1 MADSNDLSVKLNKEK
16 DFTSE
21 YRKSVEIEIPDLWDR
36 INAGIDAR
44 EKEKQTEPVADI
56 VEFEAVKKSEKK
68 TADSTAKKAAKK
80 SRRNP
85 SVYIMPAVAAVICI
99 GIMIPLFMRGGMK
112 NPSDC
117 SESTAPAGA
126 AMPQAADDSMP
137 MAAND
142 DAGGSAMKTEEAADA
157 VESLDFAGLD
167 GDDSN
172 SVDTTNYGEKGGA
185 TLGHRNAVAGAEH
198 FSYSQD
204 GLPDTVDGI
213 DSSTVFW
220 EKPIYSNEETESED
234 MAIASLSL
242 VKITVKE
249 GTSEDDIIKL
259 AEDCPE
265 TVSICYETNDG
276 YILVLDRMLEEDELK
291 KLCEDLKKENN
302 FIISAEYEDKEE

>member
-44 EKEKQTEPVADI
+44 AKEKQTESVADI

-99 GIMIPLFMRGGMK
+99 GIMIPLFLRGGMK
-112 NPSDC
+112 NASDC
-117 SESTAPAGA
+117 SESTAPAGDA
-126 AMPQAADDSMP
+126 MP

-142 DAGGSAMKTEEAADA
+142 DAGGSAMKNEEAADA

-172 SVDTTNYGEKGGA
+172 SAGTYNYREKGTA
-185 TLGHRNAVAGAEH
+185 TLGHRYEVAGAERS
-198 FSYSQD
+198 SYSQD

-234 MAIASLSL
+234 MVIASLSL